1 MSTDSASTTQE
12 DESPLDTK
20 SVSCGQTG
28 HLRALDRLLRP
39 ASPTSEI
46 WDTETQYNG
55 AGRRDEQA
63 QGEIAES
70 PTAEAH
76 PVLAPSHLHDS
87 SSCSDGK
94 ENRPPGLVFQVA
106 VSDTCH
112 RVEANGSIDSGQDE
126 QIELKFGFP
135 LRKPVQITLRMH
147 GFDRLSKDGKLLGK
161 GTRGSALRNFEG
173 AGDRPWKSVEFE
185 YLYQP

>member
-12 DESPLDTK
+12 DASPFHTEL
-20 SVSCGQTG
+20 VACGQTG
-28 HLRALDRLLRP
+28 HLRALDRILRP
-39 ASPTSEI
+39 ASPTSEV
-46 WDTETQYNG
+46 WDTETQYNSVG
-55 AGRRDEQA
+55 HRDEQA

-126 QIELKFGFP
+126 QIELEFGFP
-135 LRKPVQITLRMH
+135 SSQACSNHLEDAWLRSPEQRWQAPRQRHRRQRVQKFR
-147 GFDRLSKDGKLLGK
+147 RSK
-161 GTRGSALRNFEG
+161 
-173 AGDRPWKSVEFE
+173 RPAVEE
-185 YLYQP
+185 C